1 LVKDGKTGIIFKD
14 SRDLANHI
22 FDLFKNFPME
32 TDKLNF
38 MRENILEFQKYRWN
52 DEWEKKAAP
61 VFTK

>member
-1 LVKDGKTGIIFKD
+1 
-14 SRDLANHI
+14 
-22 FDLFKNFPME
+22 ME